1 MLPLSVLFVFGGIAV
16 VFVVSESR
24 WDPGSENLRPEPSL
38 GRLHLAHSRGATES
52 IESMLTVLQHPEVWA
67 ADFWEDGQTEQRR
80 RPDHPKLDRTANLI
94 VTAWSL
100 GVPAENAAQY
110 ALFARGDRVLI
121 TMEAGNNSDFES
133 LITWLE
139 AEEVYI
145 LDRAKE
151 PTRDGDGKV
160 VSYSTV
166 ALTPV
171 SVIAAAA
178 QRGDVV
184 WISAEDYTG
193 QEVEMQRHHWPLEAL
208 WYEDTIVDE
217 FVPEDQKVRRPDLE

>member
-1 MLPLSVLFVFGGIAV
+1 MEA
-16 VFVVSESR
+16 R
-24 WDPGSENLRPEPSL
+24 N
-38 GRLHLAHSRGATES
+38 
-52 IESMLTVLQHPEVWA
+52 
-67 ADFWEDGQTEQRR
+67 
-80 RPDHPKLDRTANLI
+80 RPD
-94 VTAWSL
+94 
-100 GVPAENAAQY
+100 
-110 ALFARGDRVLI
+110 
-121 TMEAGNNSDFES
+121 FEE

-166 ALTPV
+166 TLTPV

-178 QRGDVV
+178 QREDVV

-193 QEVEMQRHHWPLEAL
+193 NEVEMQRHHWPLEAL

-217 FVPEDQKVRRPDLE
+217 FVPEDQRISSPRP